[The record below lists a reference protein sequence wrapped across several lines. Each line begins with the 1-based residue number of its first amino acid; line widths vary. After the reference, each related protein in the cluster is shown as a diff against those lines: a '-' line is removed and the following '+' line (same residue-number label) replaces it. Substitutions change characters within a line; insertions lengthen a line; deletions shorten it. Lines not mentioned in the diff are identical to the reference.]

1 MPGSEQPAQPAGSFT
16 IGEWSVNPS
25 LNRLSRGEETVQL
38 ELKMMEVLVY
48 LAGKAGELVTKRE
61 LIDSVWQ
68 VEVISDGT
76 LTRAVALLRKA
87 LGDDARNPRFI
98 ETIPKRGYRLLAP
111 VGHSEKPRP
120 VPPTAASR
128 FMVEAPDSD
137 IPLFEGENLI
147 GRDPEAAIR
156 FDDDVRPQL
165 LSGRYRALDPDQL
178 NNAWLLSR
186 ILYYTRLDDFETLYE
201 GYPDL
206 RSTVAALIEKA
217 GRGDPWEALDSLL
230 EEPADMPRAE
240 VVDGD

>member
-1 MPGSEQPAQPAGSFT
+1 MPGSEQTAQPAGSFT
-16 IGEWSVNPS
+16 IGEWSVTPS

-111 VGHSEKPRP
+111 VGRSDITRP
-120 VPPTAASR
+120 ATETAPSR

-137 IPLFEGENLI
+137 IPLSEGENLI
-147 GRDPEAAIR
+147 GRDPEARIR
-156 FDDDVRPQL
+156 IDIGGVSR
-165 LSGRYRALDPDQL
+165 RHA
-178 NNAWLLSR
+178 R
-186 ILYYTRLDDFETLYE
+186 ILVNGADVTIEDLGSKNGTYLRGRRIEQPKRLAHGDEIRIGHKVARLRFVIDD
-201 GYPDL
+201 
-206 RSTVAALIEKA
+206 
-217 GRGDPWEALDSLL
+217 
-230 EEPADMPRAE
+230 
-240 VVDGD
+240 

>member
-1 MPGSEQPAQPAGSFT
+1 MPESDEAIQSTASFT
-16 IGEWSVNPS
+16 VGDWVVAPS
-25 LNRLSRGEETVQL
+25 LNRLSRGDETVQL

-120 VPPTAASR
+120 APRTAPSR

-137 IPLFEGENLI
+137 IPLSEGENLI
-147 GRDPEAAIR
+147 GRDPEARIR
-156 FDDDVRPQL
+156 IDIGGVSR
-165 LSGRYRALDPDQL
+165 RHA
-178 NNAWLLSR
+178 R
-186 ILYYTRLDDFETLYE
+186 ILVNGADVTIEDLGSKNGTYLRGRRIEQPKRLAHGDEIRIGHKVARLRFVIDD
-201 GYPDL
+201 
-206 RSTVAALIEKA
+206 
-217 GRGDPWEALDSLL
+217 
-230 EEPADMPRAE
+230 
-240 VVDGD
+240 